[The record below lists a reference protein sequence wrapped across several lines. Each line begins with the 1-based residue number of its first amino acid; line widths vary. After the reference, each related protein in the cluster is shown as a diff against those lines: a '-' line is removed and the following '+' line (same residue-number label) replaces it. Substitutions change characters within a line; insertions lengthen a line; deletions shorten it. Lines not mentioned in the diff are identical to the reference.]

1 MGRSPCSQEGL
12 NKGTWTAQEDKLLTD
27 YIKAH
32 GEGKWAKVHRDTG
45 QILMDSF
52 TSLTASFLAL
62 LQTLEIVEK
71 SQVAVGRKP

>member
-1 MGRSPCSQEGL
+1 MISPPSCMSETNLQISLGIWERERERERIKHQMGRSPCSQEGL

-45 QILMDSF
+45 
-52 TSLTASFLAL
+52 
-62 LQTLEIVEK
+62 
-71 SQVAVGRKP
+71 

>member
-1 MGRSPCSQEGL
+1 MRVGNKFANFSRNLRERERERIIHEMGRSPCSQEGL

-45 QILMDSF
+45 
-52 TSLTASFLAL
+52 
-62 LQTLEIVEK
+62 
-71 SQVAVGRKP
+71 